1 MSSSKIPVAVLG
13 ATGSV
18 GQRFISLLDNHP
30 WFKVVALA
38 ASDRS
43 VGQKYVKAARWV
55 LDTPMPEYTKDMM
68 VVPATTDSV
77 QAKIVFSALH
87 TEIANELEPAFAKA
101 GAAVCSNASSCR
113 RSEDVPLLLPEI
125 NADHIR

>member
-1 MSSSKIPVAVLG
+1 MSSQIPVAVLG

-43 VGQKYVKAARWV
+43 VGQKYSSAARWV
-55 LDTPMPEYTKDMM
+55 L
-68 VVPATTDSV
+68 
-77 QAKIVFSALH
+77 AK
-87 TEIANELEPAFAKA
+87 
-101 GAAVCSNASSCR
+101 
-113 RSEDVPLLLPEI
+113 
-125 NADHIR
+125 